1 MAREGDNANDLMS
14 TWLDWQRGF
23 LGDWLGAAT
32 KGAESTMWPGRAPFD
47 AFGDWQRNW
56 MRSFFGPLG
65 ARAPE
70 EGLGGAVFRRLTD
83 ASSAYVDLVN
93 VWAKS
98 MALLAQMPSGTTL
111 SADKVKQ
118 LYDQWLKDY
127 QTMME
132 SLWGA
137 VPSDD
142 VKDTAKAYSEAA
154 GVWAEQAWRFM
165 EPVFKNLEQAPQTIS
180 RMAKGD
186 AGARM
191 EFAGLLRKNY
201 EDTLGRVL
209 RAPTFGFFREFSER
223 ANRTAD
229 AYVRFNAA
237 LSQYFVPFYQTGLRA
252 GEKVFQRLMEF
263 KGKEVTP
270 QTLREF
276 YRIWWT
282 INEDVHFQMFR
293 SEEFTRLLGEVVRA
307 GLLFKKQFDELSDEI
322 VGLTNL
328 PTKKEMDEVYRSMY
342 ELKKEIRSQKRAI
355 QELERRLAVEVSQA
369 GSSAQGRT
377 ASKRSPGTDGMPA
390 EGDQR

>member
-1 MAREGDNANDLMS
+1 
-14 TWLDWQRGF
+14 
-23 LGDWLGAAT
+23 
-32 KGAESTMWPGRAPFD
+32 
-47 AFGDWQRNW
+47 
-56 MRSFFGPLG
+56 
-65 ARAPE
+65 
-70 EGLGGAVFRRLTD
+70 
-83 ASSAYVDLVN
+83 
-93 VWAKS
+93 
-98 MALLAQMPSGTTL
+98 
-111 SADKVKQ
+111 
-118 LYDQWLKDY
+118 
-127 QTMME
+127 MME

-137 VPSDD
+137 VPSED
-142 VKDTAKAYSEAA
+142 VKDTAKAYSDAA

-186 AGARM
+186 AGAGV
-191 EFAGLLRKNY
+191 ELAGLLRKNY
-201 EDTLGRVL
+201 EVTLGKVL
-209 RAPTFGFFREFSER
+209 RAPTLGFFREFSER

-270 QTLREF
+270 ETLREF

-355 QELERRLAVEVSQA
+355 QELERRLAVEVSQP
-369 GSSAQGRT
+369 GSSTQGRT
-377 ASKRSPGTDGMPA
+377 AGKRSPGTDGMPA